1 MKGLEMG
8 FKNLIRNL
16 KYLRKVDLKDKFDE
30 KHTISLIDSLKYEIL
45 DDLKELRPPI
55 IKDVNETIHAIIESR
70 ASICRFGD
78 GELNLIRQISIPF
91 QTASLPLSERLITV
105 LSSSHKNTFIAI
117 TRANYYSKKNISDID
132 KNFLRLYGRDFRDT
146 IEKHISPGKT
156 YYSAEVTLAYTVY
169 KEYNYELYFQAM
181 RKIWSRRKLTIICG
195 TTIFDNIENNIFDN
209 AESVDYQYAP
219 SLNAFESYNDIF
231 DSAKRIDKNN
241 LIIIILGPTATVLA
255 YDLSLLGYQALDF
268 GHIAKSYDWFK
279 KEKKINH
286 IKDAFNFYDPD

>member
-1 MKGLEMG
+1 MG

-16 KYLRKVDLKDKFDE
+16 KYLRKIDLKDRIDE
-30 KHTISLIDSLKYEIL
+30 KHIISLIDSLKYEIL
-45 DDLKELRPPI
+45 DDLKELKPPV
-55 IKDVNETIHAIIESR
+55 IKDVNETIQAIIEKK

-78 GELNLIRQISIPF
+78 GELNLINQMSIPF
-91 QTASLPLSERLITV
+91 QTASIPLSKKLITV
-105 LSSSHKNTFIAI
+105 LSSSHENTFIAI

-132 KNFLRLYGRDFRDT
+132 KKFLRLYGPGFLDT
-146 IEKHISPGKT
+146 LDKYISPEII
-156 YYSAEVTLAYTVY
+156 YYSAEVTLAYTLY
-169 KEYNYELYFQAM
+169 KEYNHELYFQSM
-181 RKIWSRRKLTIICG
+181 REIWNSRRVTIICG

-219 SLNAFESYNDIF
+219 SLNAFASYNDIF
-231 DSAKRIDKNN
+231 NSAKEIDKNN
-241 LIIIILGPTATVLA
+241 LIVIILGPTATVLA

-286 IKDAFNFYDPD
+286 LKDAFNFYDPD